1 MPVTNRPAPR
11 PMPWRFM
18 FWSAIVAAF
27 GSGGVYLTDRL
38 VLEPQRKVEREL
50 AEKQKEIER
59 LEGERK
65 KLESFVER
73 LKLTERRAQLYVKDQ
88 QTTPDG
94 KVMTTVRFTELD
106 AKGDPSIEYPEFTFE
121 GDELYV
127 DAYTIKF
134 NDDFVMLGD
143 ALKGKTLLLFRRI
156 FSNKLQP
163 DAGYE
168 LDKHGQAPL
177 AYGAEKSSSAFE
189 KELWQKFWEYPEN
202 EELRTK
208 HGVRAAHSTAVSMKV
223 RKEQFLIYEVR
234 VTGEITVT
242 KPTQNHKEPKN
253 PSEGQ

>member
-1 MPVTNRPAPR
+1 MTATHRPSPR
-11 PMPWRFM
+11 PMPWRFLL
-18 FWSAIVAAF
+18 WSAVVAAF
-27 GSGGVYLTDRL
+27 GSAGVYLTDRL
-38 VLEPQRKVEREL
+38 VLEPQRKIEQEL
-50 AEKQKEIER
+50 AGKQKEIER
-59 LEGERK
+59 LEGARK

-88 QTTPDG
+88 QTTPAG
-94 KVMTTVRFTELD
+94 HVMTTVRFTELD
-106 AKGDPSIEYPEFTFE
+106 AHGDPSIEYPEFTFE

-143 ALKGKTLLLFRRI
+143 TLKGKTLLLFRRI

-189 KELWQKFWEYPEN
+189 QELWQKFWEYAEN
-202 EELRTK
+202 AELRTK

-223 RKEQFLIYEVR
+223 RKEQFLLYEVR
-234 VTGEITVT
+234 TTGEITVT
-242 KPTQNHKEPKN
+242 KPTQSHQKTQN
-253 PSEGQ
+253 PSAEK